1 MTRLLDQIEVL
12 GQILLDKVPATPG
25 SEEAIRTAATAIQFI
40 QDTGQSY
47 DFEDYVQSLE
57 AHAPPLAMGRF
68 ATREEAEAGMNAR
81 RRPPAVVF
89 VLIADVYHSA
99 MYIPSLGKVRLVPL
113 PVILEHYLADM
124 ANDGP
129 KPSGLSFQSKA
140 EAEAW
145 LHQQPTPPQQ
155 VVVMIAGAPFLA
167 AYHHRID
174 HRVLYP
180 LPPPTPPS
188 SDVLEAPRDEGSDAS

>member
-1 MTRLLDQIEVL
+1 MTRLFDQIEVL
-12 GQILLDKVPATPG
+12 GQILLDKPPAVPG

-40 QDTGQSY
+40 QDTGQTY

-57 AHAPPLAMGRF
+57 AYAPPLVIARF
-68 ATREEAEAGMNAR
+68 GTRDEAEAGMKAR
-81 RRPPAVVF
+81 RRPPAVAF
-89 VLIADVYHSA
+89 VLIADDYYSA
-99 MYIPSLGKVRLVPL
+99 MYIPSLGKVRLVAL
-113 PVILEHYLADM
+113 PIILEHYLAEM

-129 KPSGLSFQSKA
+129 KPSGLSFESKA

-155 VVVMIAGAPFLA
+155 VVVLIAGAPFLA

-174 HRVLYP
+174 YRVLYP

-188 SDVLEAPRDEGSDAS
+188 QET